1 MRYRTEN
8 IWATRY
14 VAGKNAVRQLLVPMY
29 DDVEVLETERGTEVV
44 KTPFGQWPTTCA
56 VDLPTDGPLAAR
68 LPGDH
73 SPNAQIEWGGSREAD
88 QADAEVLSRLSAP
101 CRHGIV
107 R

>member
-8 IWATRY
+8 IWTTRY
-14 VAGKNAVRQLLVPMY
+14 VAGKNAVRQLLVPAS
-29 DDVEVLETERGTEVV
+29 DDVEVFETESGVEVV
-44 KTPFGQWPTTCA
+44 RTPFGEWFTTRA
-56 VDLPTDGPLAAR
+56 ADLSTDGPLAAR

-73 SPNAQIEWGGSREAD
+73 SQNFQIEWGGSREAD